1 MSSKRRINPKYVDY
15 DFISPYYDALLDRRI
30 RYMEGVTDEI
40 IYETELF
47 ADQKLIEQKLNP
59 RYVISQDDY
68 RGMVPAIHAKRVF
81 ELKQSICIMRMLYS
95 DLLVT
100 FIAAVATYFLQKDNA
115 IPVLILGLVGTFL
128 SGFLLVFFLTE
139 GPTSE
144 K

>member
-15 DFISPYYDALLDRRI
+15 DFISPYYGALLDGRI

-47 ADQKLIEQKLNP
+47 ADQKLVEQKLNP
-59 RYVISQDDY
+59 IYVISQDDY
-68 RGMVPAIHAKRVF
+68 RGMVPAIHAKRIF

-95 DLLVT
+95 DLIVT
-100 FIAAVATYFLQKDNA
+100 FIAAVATYFLKKDSA

>member
-47 ADQKLIEQKLNP
+47 ADQKLVEQKLNP
-59 RYVISQDDY
+59 IYVISQDDY
-68 RGMVPAIHAKRVF
+68 RGMVPAIHAKHIF

-95 DLLVT
+95 DLIVT
-100 FIAAVATYFLQKDNA
+100 FIAAVATYFLKKDSA

>member
-15 DFISPYYDALLDRRI
+15 DFIRPYYDALLDRRI

-47 ADQKLIEQKLNP
+47 ADQKLVEQKLNP
-59 RYVISQDDY
+59 IYVISQDDY
-68 RGMVPAIHAKRVF
+68 RGMVPAIHAKRIF

-95 DLLVT
+95 DLIVT
-100 FIAAVATYFLQKDNA
+100 FIAAVATYFLKKDSA